1 MNAGSRPI
9 AALPAEYRRELDK
22 PQKAIVE
29 AQAVLAC
36 VVTAIDDYC
45 ERSSRKVPLFG
56 DALRVVL
63 AQLESVVDALY
74 EEELAAAAKKPDA
87 LEEDE

>member
-1 MNAGSRPI
+1 MSAGSRLV
-9 AALPAEYRRELDK
+9 AALPVEYRRELDK
-22 PQKAIVE
+22 QQKAIVE
-29 AQAVLAC
+29 APAVLSC

-45 ERSSRKVPLFG
+45 ERSSRQVPLFG

-74 EEELAAAAKKPDA
+74 EEELTAAAGNPHVS
-87 LEEDE
+87 EEDD

>member
-1 MNAGSRPI
+1 MNAGSRPV
-9 AALPAEYRRELDK
+9 AALPAEYRPELDK

-74 EEELAAAAKKPDA
+74 EEELAAAAEKPDA